1 MDINILR
8 SAIETYF
15 GEKDFNLFEKEINQ
29 QIDLRFGNVEAQW
42 AIALCADQ
50 AREMDYL
57 KAFESGM
64 QVLISHKQKQSDA
77 ELALALSFESTLRG
91 EIHSYRRAL
100 NKYSN
105 SIVFEDLGIHL
116 LLVRKS
122 GELEH
127 FPPNQVNAFLGR
139 LNARIAAQKHKP

>member
-1 MDINILR
+1 MDTNALR
-8 SAIETYF
+8 FAIETYF
-15 GEKDFNLFEKEINQ
+15 REKDFELLEKEINQ
-29 QIDLRFGNVEAQW
+29 QIDLRFGNAEAQW

-50 AREMDYL
+50 ASEMGYL

-64 QVLISHKQKQSDA
+64 QALISHKQKQSDA

-91 EIHSYRRAL
+91 QMQSYRRAL

-116 LLVRKS
+116 FLVRES

-127 FPPNQVNAFLGR
+127 FPPNLVNSFLAK
-139 LNARIAAQKHKP
+139 LNAGIAAQKSRR